1 MSEIV
6 KLYIT
11 YIEAKR
17 EVSRISILDAMK
29 FLLQAWDRVIMET
42 ISKCFRCAKISL
54 ESQTDTKEDNNIPF
68 KLLQL
73 VYHSTT
79 VDSFT
84 DAVKTLSLAESAT
97 MDDEQMVLV
106 SPLIIITKRAVENL
120 DFLKDLHSLKYLQS

>member
-11 YIEAKR
+11 YNEAKR

-29 FLLQAWDRVIMET
+29 FLLQAWDRVSMET

-120 DFLKDLHSLKYLQS
+120 DFLKDLHSLKSLQS